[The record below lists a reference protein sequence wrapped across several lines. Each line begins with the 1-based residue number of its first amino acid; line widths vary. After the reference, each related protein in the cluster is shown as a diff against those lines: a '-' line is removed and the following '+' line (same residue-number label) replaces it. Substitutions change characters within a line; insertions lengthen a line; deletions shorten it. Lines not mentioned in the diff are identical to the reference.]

1 MSRLLFRYSSRY
13 LKPVYSPYTNAM
25 NALENSQDINNAID
39 LSQQKPIFIF
49 KHSATCPFSARANRE
64 VMKLELEYPFY
75 RVVVQQ
81 SRAVSNEIAERLA
94 VVHQTPQIILLDK
107 GDVKLD
113 MSHSAITT
121 DSLRAAMKELASV

>member
-1 MSRLLFRYSSRY
+1 
-13 LKPVYSPYTNAM
+13 M
-25 NALENSQDINNAID
+25 NALESSQDINNAIEA
-39 LSQQKPIFIF
+39 SHQKPIFIF
-49 KHSATCPFSARANRE
+49 KHSASCPFSARANRE
-64 VMKLELEYPFY
+64 VMNLELEFPFY

-107 GDVKLD
+107 AEVKLD

-121 DSLRAAMKELASV
+121 DSLKTAMNELASV

>member
-1 MSRLLFRYSSRY
+1 
-13 LKPVYSPYTNAM
+13 M
-25 NALENSQDINNAID
+25 NALESSQDINNAIET
-39 LSQQKPIFIF
+39 SHQKPVFIF

-64 VMKLELEYPFY
+64 VMNLELEFPFY

-107 GDVKLD
+107 GEVKLD

-121 DSLRAAMKELASV
+121 DSLTTAMNELESV